1 MLKTGGSRK
10 KALQPSSESRETH
23 QMPMP
28 EVEAVVVVVV
38 VVAVA
43 KRKKGRCLNLN
54 KAFGQILGSTSCD
67 AYMICC
73 AIL

>member
-10 KALQPSSESRETH
+10 KALQPASESCETH

-38 VVAVA
+38 AAVA
-43 KRKKGRCLNLN
+43 KRKKGRCLHLN
-54 KAFGQILGSTSCD
+54 RAFRKIFASTSCD

>member
-28 EVEAVVVVVV
+28 EVEAVSLFVV
-38 VVAVA
+38 
-43 KRKKGRCLNLN
+43 C
-54 KAFGQILGSTSCD
+54 
-67 AYMICC
+67 
-73 AIL
+73 